1 MNKTHTGWRKATT
14 DPNEAMIGLVSCLEC
29 GYNAWIELRAN
40 GDQELPVMKK
50 NPVLDDP
57 FNWVLYYETTT
68 GQKELETHPYFN
80 DTEKDLTHNW
90 IAAFSTVEAAAAY
103 RKDGTLMEG
112 LIAGNGGT
120 QCPVRKTDAERYR
133 RDITGDNYKYT
144 FFTDFWKP
152 KDDIPMWVLDEDVK
166 EVFVVC
172 YREEK
177 ADKKELG
184 FFLGATEEPLPIP

>member
-57 FNWVLYYETTT
+57 FNWVLYYETMA

-90 IAAFSTVEAAAAY
+90 IAAFSTV
-103 RKDGTLMEG
+103 
-112 LIAGNGGT
+112 
-120 QCPVRKTDAERYR
+120 
-133 RDITGDNYKYT
+133 
-144 FFTDFWKP
+144 
-152 KDDIPMWVLDEDVK
+152 
-166 EVFVVC
+166 
-172 YREEK
+172 
-177 ADKKELG
+177 
-184 FFLGATEEPLPIP
+184 